1 MIAAEKVPRMSAQK
15 VPVPPY
21 LESLVD
27 LASRTGIDVRPTLL
41 RVLTD
46 LYVQKPSHPPAE
58 TVQFVELAGRLI
70 EVVDPATRGL
80 IAGRLAIYPAA
91 PTELL
96 QRLVDLGAL
105 PHLPVPARKL
115 AGPAAPRATDTAQ
128 TQAPA
133 TESNTPAARNEL
145 AAMFFN
151 AAPEARRAILA
162 NLGGGASA
170 SRFSARPDAAEIARR
185 LEAAALQRN
194 AREFATIIERSLFIG
209 GTVAEMITNDA
220 SGEPIVVVAKA
231 IGMPA
236 ETMQRILMFLNPQ
249 IGRSAE
255 TVYRLNNLFHEV
267 DAGACVQM
275 LETFRDAGV
284 RRSAAHQPHYYN
296 DENTSARTSAT
307 PGQRQAASRRG
318 AALVERYRGSGR

>member
-1 MIAAEKVPRMSAQK
+1 MIAAAKVPRMSAPK
-15 VPVPPY
+15 IPVPPY

-27 LASRTGIDVRPTLL
+27 LASRTGIDIRPTLL

-80 IAGRLAIYPAA
+80 IAGRLATYPAA

-105 PHLPVPARKL
+105 PHLPVPARN
-115 AGPAAPRATDTAQ
+115 PAVPRAAGTAP
-128 TQAPA
+128 APA
-133 TESNTPAARNEL
+133 TESHMPAARNEL
-145 AAMFFN
+145 AAMFFS
-151 AAPEARRAILA
+151 AAPDVRRAILA
-162 NLGGGASA
+162 NLGSSASA
-170 SRFSARPDAAEIARR
+170 SRFSARPDAGEIARR

-194 AREFATIIERSLFIG
+194 PREFATVIERSLFIG
-209 GTVAEMITNDA
+209 GAVAEMITNDA
-220 SGEPIVVVAKA
+220 GGEPIVVVAKA
-231 IGMPA
+231 IGMSA
-236 ETMQRILMFLNPQ
+236 ESMQRILMFLNPQ

-267 DAGACVQM
+267 DASACVQM

-284 RRSAAHQPHYYN
+284 RRSAPHQPQYYN
-296 DENTSARTSAT
+296 DESIGARASAT
-307 PGQRQAASRRG
+307 PSQRQAASRRG
-318 AALVERYRGSGR
+318 NALVERYRGSGR